1 MTHAKD
7 WLWMFY
13 LDPEIMKLKTCSF
26 LFFSSMKQEPNQKII
41 KQNMN
46 PKDVKSFPTPFKNVD
61 AFKSQENKCT
71 CESKH
76 RP

>member
-1 MTHAKD
+1 
-7 WLWMFY
+7 
-13 LDPEIMKLKTCSF
+13 
-26 LFFSSMKQEPNQKII
+26 MKQEPNQKII